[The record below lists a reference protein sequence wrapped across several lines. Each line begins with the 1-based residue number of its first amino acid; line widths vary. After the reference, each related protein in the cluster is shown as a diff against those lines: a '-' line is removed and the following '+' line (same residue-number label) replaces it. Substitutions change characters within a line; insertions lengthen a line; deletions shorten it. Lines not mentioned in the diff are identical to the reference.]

1 MALVL
6 LLIVQGLVFLVFAI
20 TAFWWLFALRRLAV
34 ERSGSTMPGLRDT
47 LAAFREG
54 LTHPRYSRL
63 RLTIVCSVALL
74 VVSAPLVS
82 VVSPA

>member
-20 TAFWWLFALRRLAV
+20 AAFWWLFALRRLAV
-34 ERSGSTMPGLRDT
+34 ARSGSTMPGLRDT

-63 RLTIVCSVALL
+63 RLIIFCSVALL
-74 VVSAPLVS
+74 VVSAPLIS

>member
-6 LLIVQGLVFLVFAI
+6 LLIVQGLVLLVFAI
-20 TAFWWLFALRRLAV
+20 AAFWWLFALRRRAV
-34 ERSGSTMPGLRDT
+34 ARSGSTMPGLRDSLT
-47 LAAFREG
+47 AFREG
-54 LTHPRYSRL
+54 LTHPRYLRL
-63 RLTIVCSVALL
+63 RLIIFCSVALL